1 MRIRS
6 SAACMCQ
13 VALRGFL
20 DLRTLIIENVK
31 MYLKNFKKINASNI
45 RKKFVL
51 CPLNSNLQILSKMF
65 LNMLYTWLYRVAYR
79 LHAVLDC

>member
-1 MRIRS
+1 
-6 SAACMCQ
+6 
-13 VALRGFL
+13 
-20 DLRTLIIENVK
+20 

-65 LNMLYTWLYRVAYR
+65 LNTTVRSEKLQYTKMEIGNFKIANRDKALNIWFV
-79 LHAVLDC
+79 